1 MVSTIVLFSVTLPIQ
16 TNNQNWQEKRK
27 HSRKHMIGR
36 FPKIKLEF
44 RPQFDALEEKKPAP
58 NRSQCKTGPGPAINP
73 PGESRSNLAKP
84 FERAPKTRNHSCQL
98 LPLPYLAQFIEEYF
112 IPIIAIGPGVPPHGG
127 RKRARTNR
135 LERKT
140 ENGNGSVS
148 INKHSTWAG
157 PGRARNRPPS
167 ALQG

>member
-1 MVSTIVLFSVTLPIQ
+1 MVSTIPTNPNKQPKLARKKKTLAKAHDRKVSQDQISVSSPV
-16 TNNQNWQEKRK
+16 
-27 HSRKHMIGR
+27 SRTRG
-36 FPKIKLEF
+36 
-44 RPQFDALEEKKPAP
+44 KKPAP